1 MGTLIISYSGL
12 IIFTSFKIWNVLRQ
26 FLYCYNS
33 TRMYQ
38 HIQNLF
44 LLVQLFVRF
53 FVCSWKWS
61 TTFCYC
67 WCHDYY
73 KYKAFL
79 IVLSDNLSYQC
90 QSLQLF
96 HLLSKCLWSKSNSC
110 YVVYLTTDSIMK
122 HWNAIS
128 LCQPRALPAT
138 VTNVTSVSINVIW

>member
-12 IIFTSFKIWNVLRQ
+12 IIFTSFKIWNWKIFIINL
-26 FLYCYNS
+26 
-33 TRMYQ
+33 YQ
-38 HIQNLF
+38 HIQNLL

-53 FVCSWKWS
+53 LVYSWKWS

-110 YVVYLTTDSIMK
+110 YVVYVTTDSIMK

-128 LCQPRALPAT
+128 LCQPRTLPEP
-138 VTNVTSVSINVIW
+138 VTNVTSVSTNVN